1 MNGSRTKS
9 IIGVFGVVALLLV
22 LAAPAASKPGSRG
35 GGRPAA
41 VPSGPVLKA
50 LPASNP
56 GQPFAEILN
65 RLSQLERKID
75 NLAQGS
81 ESLSQVVSRG
91 YENRDDDDTT
101 HEISSTGP
109 MMVHVCGE
117 LIGAEEGSLVRFSIT
132 KGAVTVKKEVSKAG
146 VEDAECLH
154 VGAEANEVLTVFLG
168 VGGSTELNTIVTV
181 QSTPS
186 AVIVINDL

>member
-1 MNGSRTKS
+1 MYAHSFRALW
-9 IIGVFGVVALLLV
+9 VGVV
-22 LAAPAASKPGSRG
+22 LAVWLAIVGVTWVQATPPEN
-35 GGRPAA
+35 
-41 VPSGPVLKA
+41 
-50 LPASNP
+50 NP
-56 GQPFAEILN
+56 GQPFEKILN
-65 RLSQLERKID
+65 RLSQLETKID
-75 NLAQGS
+75 NLAQQP
-81 ESLSQVVSRG
+81 EPLSQVISRG

-109 MMVHVCGE
+109 MIVHVCGE
-117 LIGAEEGSLVRFSIT
+117 LIGAEEGSRVRVAIT
-132 KGAVTVKKEVSKAG
+132 KGAVTVKKEVSNAG
-146 VEDAECLH
+146 VRDTDCLH